1 MINTAYAVGELAV
14 SVTSSTAIA
23 TSVDASPL
31 LTALITFG
39 VSIVTLVGGELIK
52 FLVAYFKKKTDELEK
67 PKKKGSKKYE
77 NENKN

>member
-1 MINTAYAVGELAV
+1 MPNIGYIASELAV
-14 SVTSSTAIA
+14 SFAGSTAIA

-39 VSIVTLVGGELIK
+39 VSVVTLVGGEVIK

-67 PKKKGSKKYE
+67 PKKKKGDNQK
-77 NENKN
+77 

>member
-1 MINTAYAVGELAV
+1 MVNTAYAVGELAV

-39 VSIVTLVGGELIK
+39 VSVVTLVGGELIK

-67 PKKKGSKKYE
+67 KEKGEKKDEK
-77 NENKN
+77 

>member
-1 MINTAYAVGELAV
+1 MTNVAYAVGELAV
-14 SVTSSTAIA
+14 SVTGSTAIA

-39 VSIVTLVGGELIK
+39 VSVVTLVGGELIK

-67 PKKKGSKKYE
+67 KDKGEKKDEK
-77 NENKN
+77 